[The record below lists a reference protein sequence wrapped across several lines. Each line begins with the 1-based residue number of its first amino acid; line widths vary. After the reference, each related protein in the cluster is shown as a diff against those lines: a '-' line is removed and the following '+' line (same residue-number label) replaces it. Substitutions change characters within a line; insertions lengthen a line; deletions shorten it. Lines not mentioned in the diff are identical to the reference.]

1 MTIARYWRENAS
13 RYNMIAVKCGNCG
26 RVHFPP
32 RTVCPICHRKS
43 IGKMERTKLSGEG
56 EVLTYSVVHEAPSD
70 LEMQKPYVIAMIQMP
85 EGVRVTGQIDRLR
98 ADRCEDRDEG
108 QEHFEEAS
116 RGRSLGDHPL
126 WVQVRADGRE
136 ERVNLRERGR
146 TAPFLLFFSLSF
158 LFCFYH

>member
-85 EGVRVTGQIDRLR
+85 EGVRVTGQIIDCEPTDVKIGMKVRSTLR
-98 ADRCEDRDEG
+98 KLAEEG
-108 QEHFEEAS
+108 PS
-116 RGRSLGDHPL
+116 GDHPL

-158 LFCFYH
+158 LL